1 MSAPDR
7 IYLQWIEEASYPY
20 VHEGV
25 TWCADMIE
33 DTDVEYVRADKAA
46 AEIEAL
52 KLSAKNMGL
61 DADCAREDRDRVQA
75 ERDHWKAN
83 HDHQVSAARFLVERG
98 DIPLERVRAF
108 KAMQALRT
116 VVQNTMALG
125 LITEDQPL
133 LLARAKAALNQG
145 TDNGAPR

>member
-1 MSAPDR
+1 MTAPER

-33 DTDVEYVRADKAA
+33 EDDVEYVRADKAE
-46 AEIEAL
+46 AEL
-52 KLSAKNMGL
+52 
-61 DADCAREDRDRVQA
+61 
-75 ERDHWKAN
+75 
-83 HDHQVSAARFLVERG
+83 
-98 DIPLERVRAF
+98 
-108 KAMQALRT
+108 QALRT

-133 LLARAKAALNQG
+133 LLARARAALG
-145 TDNGAPR
+145 ETK